1 MPDAEIVVISDDE
14 KPKEG
19 DVPMPGQITIG
30 GTELQP
36 EVHVGMQQSYASSHE
51 GFLGVMAF
59 AHAGHQVLNECM
71 RWTMQAAASGQI
83 FLASGILAQRSAQ
96 AQPQSPGGAGRPGVP
111 GQLPGT

>member
-1 MPDAEIVVISDDE
+1 MPDAEIVVISDSDQ
-14 KPKEG
+14 PKE
-19 DVPMPGQITIG
+19 DDDMAAITIG

-36 EVHVGMQQSYASSHE
+36 EVHVGMQQGYAACHE
-51 GFLGVMAF
+51 GFVGTMQF
-59 AHAGHQVLNECM
+59 AHQGHQILNECM
-71 RWTMQAAASGQI
+71 RWTMQAAATGQI